1 MINGIL
7 NVYKDR
13 GYTSHD
19 VVARLR
25 GILKQKKIGHTG
37 TLDPDATG
45 VLPVCLG
52 SGTKLCDMITDKS
65 KEYEAVMLLGITTD
79 TEDASGKTLSEA
91 EYPLDEE
98 LVKKITMS
106 FIGEYDQIPPMYSA
120 IKINGKK
127 LYELAREGK
136 TIERKPRQVVIND
149 IKITEINLPRVKFT
163 VSCSK
168 GTYIRSLCRDIG
180 EKIGCGACMES
191 LVRTR
196 VGVFEIEESLTL
208 QKIEALV
215 SQNAISDAVT
225 PVDKV
230 FSEYPAVTV
239 YERNRKL
246 VENGNMFPGD
256 RDKCSNFECVRVYL
270 DEGHTF
276 AGIYRYD
283 SERGFFM
290 PVKMFL

>member
-225 PVDKV
+225 PMDKV